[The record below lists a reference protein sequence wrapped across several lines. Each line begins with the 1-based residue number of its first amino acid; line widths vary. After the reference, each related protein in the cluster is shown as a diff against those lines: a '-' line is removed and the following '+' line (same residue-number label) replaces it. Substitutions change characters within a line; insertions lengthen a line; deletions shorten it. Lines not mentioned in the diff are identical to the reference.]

1 MMIGKNGGG
10 LAGTGLKYWYLR
22 LCGAD
27 KIMKNK
33 PIIGLTGGAGAGKT
47 TLARQFE
54 KLGCAVIDADQL
66 NHEVLTNP
74 EIVHQIE
81 QWWGPE
87 VLGADGLIDREVV
100 GRIVFA
106 DESELRKLTN
116 LVHPLIADR
125 EQAQIAKFL
134 EIPTVKA
141 VVLDVPLLYE
151 TGQDQWCDKVIFVQ
165 SDMVDR
171 QKRVAEKRSWD
182 EERLKKVEKIQMP
195 LDSKAKRADYVI
207 ANKSTIPSLA
217 TEVAQVLSQILTDFK
232 MGEK

>member
-1 MMIGKNGGG
+1 
-10 LAGTGLKYWYLR
+10 
-22 LCGAD
+22 
-27 KIMKNK
+27 MKNK

-47 TLARQFE
+47 TVARQFE

-87 VLGADGLIDREVV
+87 VLGAGGLIDREVV

-106 DESELRKLTN
+106 DENELRKLTN
-116 LVHPLIADR
+116 LVHPLISDR
-125 EQAQIAKFL
+125 EQAQMAKFL
-134 EIPTVKA
+134 EDPTVKA

-151 TGQDQWCDKVIFVQ
+151 TGQDKWCDKIVFVQ
-165 SDMVDR
+165 TESGDR
-171 QKRVAEKRSWD
+171 QKRVAKKRGWD

-207 ANKSTIPSLA
+207 ANKSTISSLE
-217 TEVAQVLSQILTDFK
+217 TGVTQVLSQILTEFK
-232 MGEK
+232 IIEK